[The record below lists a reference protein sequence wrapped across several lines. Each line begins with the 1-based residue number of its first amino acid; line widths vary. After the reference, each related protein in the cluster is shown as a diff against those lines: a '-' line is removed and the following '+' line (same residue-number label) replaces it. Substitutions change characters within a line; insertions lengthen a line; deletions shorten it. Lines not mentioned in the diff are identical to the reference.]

1 MTIVIAISGSR
12 CVGKDTM
19 FTNLKVLNS
28 KFYRF
33 AFAEMLKDDMYDFID
48 KQFDI
53 DVFNPSPVEKELIRP
68 LLICYGTIRRNQNI
82 NYWVEKLLHDIS
94 TFDDTTIIPC
104 IVDLR
109 FLNEL
114 DVLRKTY
121 GKNLVHI
128 HLERINSPIPTA
140 DELENGPILA
150 SRSDYKL
157 TWGNNTHESR
167 LELVNEL
174 YKNMIVPKLVALVQ

>member
-1 MTIVIAISGSR
+1 MNIVVVAISGSR

-19 FTNLKVLNS
+19 FTILKTLNS
-28 KFYRF
+28 KFHRF
-33 AFAEMLKDDMYDFID
+33 AFADMLKHDLNDFIK

-53 DVFNPSPVEKELIRP
+53 DVFHPSTVEKELIRP
-68 LLICYGTIRRNQNI
+68 LLICYGTIRRNQNT
-82 NYWVEKLLHDIS
+82 NYWVEKILSSLDNPA
-94 TFDDTTIIPC
+94 IIPC

-114 DVLRKTY
+114 DLLRETC
-121 GKNLVHI
+121 GENLVHI

-157 TWGNNTHESR
+157 TWGDDTQETR
-167 LELVNEL
+167 FKIVNQL
-174 YKNMIVPKLVALVQ
+174 YENIIEPKLVQ